1 MEIVH
6 QLDKIKVLP
15 ASVVTIGSY
24 DGIHRGH
31 HEILKSVVHH
41 ASALKIPSVL
51 VTFEPHPRHIL
62 DLSDDKL
69 SLIMGIDQKLEIIES
84 LGIELVYVISFTETL
99 DKIFLGLH
107 RVFLD

>member
-6 QLDKIKVLP
+6 QLDKIKALP

-24 DGIHRGH
+24 AGIHRGH

-41 ASALKIPSVL
+41 ASALNIPSVL

-69 SLIMGIDQKLEIIES
+69 SLIMGID
-84 LGIELVYVISFTETL
+84 
-99 DKIFLGLH
+99 
-107 RVFLD
+107 